1 MAARQMCRARSLLA
15 SLPVLPASYPGLACL
30 KREGAAQWRGG
41 AWQPEDHLAHTSAGT
56 ASPTARSGLAALL
69 SGGGRATK
77 SPSEQEIR
85 P

>member
-1 MAARQMCRARSLLA
+1 MQGSFPAYLSSLVPPRATQAWLA
-15 SLPVLPASYPGLACL
+15 F

-41 AWQPEDHLAHTSAGT
+41 PWQSEDHLAHTSARVT
-56 ASPTARSGLAALL
+56 SPTARSGLAALL

-85 P
+85 L